1 MSHLVISVAA
11 SIVIHVVAIWCLLG
25 EVIATNATTTAYQG
39 GWGRATLSPSVSLR
53 QTSLRTDAN
62 VTNEQSVLSSR
73 GSGKKTGEEE
83 KRIALSEDES
93 ATIASIRL
101 DDYLPAEVLT
111 QRVRVIGDINPTPA
125 KSDLS
130 SIEGEA
136 ELMVLVSSDGHADA
150 VIVVRSSLPSS
161 LIDYAVK
168 QFKAATYQPGRINSR
183 SVRSRISIGLSIAY

>member
-1 MSHLVISVAA
+1 VSHLVISVAA

-25 EVIATNATTTAYQG
+25 EVIATYATTTAYQG

-73 GSGKKTGEEE
+73 GSEKKTGEK

-111 QRVRVIGDINPTPA
+111 QRVRVIGDIDPTPA